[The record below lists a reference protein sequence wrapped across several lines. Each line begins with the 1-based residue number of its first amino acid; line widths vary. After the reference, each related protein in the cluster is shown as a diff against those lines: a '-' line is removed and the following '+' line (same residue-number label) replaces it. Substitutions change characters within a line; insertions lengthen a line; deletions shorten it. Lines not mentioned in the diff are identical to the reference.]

1 MIEFLIACSPP
12 LDGSNFTCPPH
23 DGVVECQALGCVKD
37 PIVYPLGGTGTDPT
51 SSVSKNIPGVHP
63 YATFY
68 KVPLFRYEWD

>member
-12 LDGSNFTCPPH
+12 PDGSNFTCPPH
-23 DGVVECQALGCVKD
+23 DGVVECQAIGCVKD
-37 PIVYPLGGTGTDPT
+37 YPDPI